1 MRLFEFRLYAKLA
14 TDFVVPRRLI
24 EVRVAIVHDWLNQY
38 GGAEQVLSVL
48 HEMYPSAPIYTSIY
62 DPDAMPETY
71 RQWDIRTSFMQK
83 LPLVRK
89 HHRPFLPLY
98 PFAFE
103 RFDLSEF
110 DLVISNSSGF
120 CHGVRT
126 QPHTCHINYCLT
138 PPRFVWNLP
147 QYLEQEKVN
156 AVARRALPLVNSYL
170 RGGDFAASRRVDY
183 FIAISEAIRER
194 IRKFYQRES
203 ALIYPP
209 VDTRRFELSSEIED
223 YFLVVS
229 RLVPYK
235 RVDIVVAAFSQLGL
249 PLLIAGDGRDRDRL
263 EAMSKPNVRFL
274 GRVAEEEL
282 PKLLA
287 RCRAFIF
294 PGEEDFGIAPLE
306 AQAAG
311 RPVIAYAAGG
321 ALETV
326 VEGATGR
333 FFLVQRAEALA
344 EVVRHFDEKDYD
356 STAIRRHAQRFD
368 TDVFK
373 EQFGAFV
380 AEKIAEYGSKSL
392 VTAPRGSNVRQGEDS
407 GQR

>member
-1 MRLFEFRLYAKLA
+1 LK
-14 TDFVVPRRLI
+14 
-24 EVRVAIVHDWLNQY
+24 VAIVHDWLNQY

-48 HEMYPSAPIYTSIY
+48 HGMYPSAPIYTSIY
-62 DPDAMPETY
+62 DPNAMPETY
-71 RQWDIRTSFMQK
+71 RQWDIRTSFMQH

-98 PFAFE
+98 PLAFE
-103 RFDLSEF
+103 TFDLSEF

-120 CHGVRT
+120 CHGVLT

-147 QYLEQEKVN
+147 QYLEQERVN
-156 AVARRALPLVNSYL
+156 VAARRVLPWVNSYL
-170 RGGDFAASRRVDY
+170 RAWDLAASYRVDY
-183 FIAISEAIRER
+183 FIAISEAVGAR
-194 IRKFYQRES
+194 IRKFYRRRA

-235 RVDIVVAAFSQLGL
+235 RVDIAVEAFSRLGL
-249 PLLIAGDGRDRDRL
+249 PLVIAGDGRDRKRL
-263 EAMSKPNVRFL
+263 EAMAKPNVRFL
-274 GRVAEEEL
+274 GRIAEEEL
-282 PKLLA
+282 PKMLA

-326 VEGATGR
+326 VERVTGC
-333 FFLVQRAEALA
+333 FFHEQEAEALA
-344 EVVRHFDEKDYD
+344 EAVRHFDERDYD
-356 STAIRRHAQRFD
+356 PTAIRHHALGFD
-368 TDVFK
+368 IEVFK
-373 EQFGAFV
+373 EQFRAFV
-380 AEKIAEYGSKSL
+380 AEKITEYYSKS
-392 VTAPRGSNVRQGEDS
+392 TATYPPTE
-407 GQR
+407 

>member
-1 MRLFEFRLYAKLA
+1 MKA
-14 TDFVVPRRLI
+14 
-24 EVRVAIVHDWLNQY
+24 AIVHDWLNQN
-38 GGAEQVLSVL
+38 GGAEQVLTVL

-71 RQWDIRTSFMQK
+71 RHWDIRTSFMQN

-98 PFAFE
+98 PLAYE

-120 CHGVRT
+120 CHGVLT

-147 QYLEQEKVN
+147 QYLARERVN
-156 AVARRALPLVNSYL
+156 AAARKLLPWVNSYL
-170 RGGDFAASRRVDY
+170 RAWDLAASHRVDY
-183 FIAISEAIRER
+183 FVAISRAVEAR
-194 IRKFYQRES
+194 ICKFYRRQAS
-203 ALIYPP
+203 LIYPP
-209 VDTRRFELSSEIED
+209 VDTHRFELSPDIED
-223 YFLVVS
+223 YFLIVS

-235 RVDIVVAAFSQLGL
+235 RVDIVVEALSQLGL
-249 PLLIAGDGRDRDRL
+249 SLLIAGDGRDRPRL
-263 EAMSKPNVRFL
+263 EAMAKPNVHFL

-282 PKLLA
+282 PRMLA
-287 RCRAFIF
+287 RCRAFVF

-311 RPVIAYAAGG
+311 RPVIAYSAGG

-326 VEGATGR
+326 IDGVTGC
-333 FFLVQRAEALA
+333 FFPEQTADALA
-344 EVVRHFDEKDYD
+344 EVMRHFHDKDYD
-356 STAIRRHAQRFD
+356 PATIRRHAQRFD
-368 TDVFK
+368 TEVFK
-373 EQFGAFV
+373 ARFSAFV
-380 AEKIAEYGSKSL
+380 AEKMAEYGSKAAA
-392 VTAPRGSNVRQGEDS
+392 TAPPTE
-407 GQR
+407 